1 MVPMYELVRKSA
13 CQRDSPRVGAS
24 TVVHAVGGASIEL
37 VWRSRCSAPP
47 PWATIDGHAM
57 RDPHAQRTTLGAL
70 HPLIGEQLGAEVA
83 AILTSACVLLARS
96 PVAPS
101 CYETCRAVARR
112 PARWRRVTPRVS
124 LELIRLDSSNRGSNE
139 TTAGETKAF

>member
-1 MVPMYELVRKSA
+1 
-13 CQRDSPRVGAS
+13 
-24 TVVHAVGGASIEL
+24 
-37 VWRSRCSAPP
+37 
-47 PWATIDGHAM
+47 M

-70 HPLIGEQLGAEVA
+70 HPSIGEQLGAGVA

-96 PVAPS
+96 PLAPS

-112 PARWRRVTPRVS
+112 PARWRRVTPRDLPLVS

-139 TTAGETKAF
+139 TTAGETKAL